1 MEVLA
6 CIPELS
12 RPVSHAI
19 VPPPVAENRRLGV
32 PAPAPIAASMTST
45 PAMPAEPAEPAVADD
60 AMPDEA
66 VAEEAVAETDLPAAD
81 PDVDDDTETVSP
93 GPRRDTVRAARGTWL
108 FSPSIV
114 ALAVVATVVWAAA
127 WRNDRLR
134 LEAARQQRP
143 ERLAQELPPSAGV
156 ARSVTP

>member
-12 RPVSHAI
+12 CPAGFVAAAVPEPSRSADTGPVVAGPVSIQDPAAPAADTDADTL
-19 VPPPVAENRRLGV
+19 VCV
-32 PAPAPIAASMTST
+32 APAPHRTGGRRSQTTRFPSASIIALV
-45 PAMPAEPAEPAVADD
+45 AVA
-60 AMPDEA
+60 
-66 VAEEAVAETDLPAAD
+66 AA
-81 PDVDDDTETVSP
+81 
-93 GPRRDTVRAARGTWL
+93 
-108 FSPSIV
+108 F
-114 ALAVVATVVWAAA
+114 WAAA

-143 ERLAQELPPSAGV
+143 ERLAQELPAAAGA